1 MKVAVVNSRTS
12 LVVGDRLVDAERA
25 SGGAV
30 PADPAAM
37 FAAWPALLAAAAR
50 IAQDGAPAD
59 APLLDHGTLERP
71 VPVPRQAFGIGLNY
85 ADHAG
90 ESAMALPDNPLVF
103 PKFSSCI
110 AGPNDPVATRSVALD
125 WEAELVVVIGT
136 DCYEVDAA
144 DALSVIA
151 GYTVGQDLSDRV
163 VQFEGGANAQFGL
176 GKSAPGFGPVGPW
189 VVSADELGP
198 ADRLDIRCDV
208 DGVTKQD
215 SNTKH
220 LIFDVPALVQYLS
233 HRVRLHA
240 GDLIFTGTPAG
251 VGMGREPREV
261 LRPGSRVDTT
271 ITGIG
276 TLTTRVTAR

>member
-1 MKVAVVNSRTS
+1 MKVAVVSNRTS

-25 SGGAV
+25 TGGAV

-50 IAQDGAPAD
+50 LEREGPPSD
-59 APLLDHGTLERP
+59 APPLDPGALDRP
-71 VPVPRQAFGIGLNY
+71 VPVPLQAFGIGLNY

-90 ESAMALPDNPLVF
+90 ESAMALPDRPLVF

-110 AGPNDPVATRSVALD
+110 AGPNEPVATRSTALD
-125 WEAELVVVIGT
+125 WEAELVVVIGA

-144 DALSVIA
+144 EALSVIA

-163 VQFEGGANAQFGL
+163 VQFEGGANPQFGL

-189 VVSADELGP
+189 VVSADELG
-198 ADRLDIRCDV
+198 AAGQLDIRCDV
-208 DGVTKQD
+208 DGVTKQA

-220 LIFDVPALVQYLS
+220 LIFDVPALVEYLS
-233 HRVRLHA
+233 HRARLHA

-251 VGMGREPREV
+251 VGMGREPREF

-271 ITGIG
+271 ISGIG
-276 TLTTRVTAR
+276 TLTTRVTGR

>member
-1 MKVAVVNSRTS
+1 MKVAVVSSRTS
-12 LVVGDRLVDAERA
+12 LVVGEQLVDAEQA

-37 FAAWPALLAAAAR
+37 FTAWPALLRTAAR
-50 IAQDGAPAD
+50 LEREGPGDAPALEYG
-59 APLLDHGTLERP
+59 ALDRP
-71 VPVPRQAFGIGLNY
+71 VPVPVQAFGIGLNY

-90 ESAMALPDNPLVF
+90 ESAMALPDRPLVF
-103 PKFSSCI
+103 PKFSTSI
-110 AGPNDPVATRSVALD
+110 AGPNEPVATSSASLD

-136 DCYEVDAA
+136 DCYEVAA
-144 DALSVIA
+144 QDALSVIA

-189 VVSADELGP
+189 VVSADELGT
-198 ADRLDIRCDV
+198 AAKLDIRCDV
-208 DGVTKQD
+208 DGVTKQS
-215 SNTKH
+215 SNTEH
-220 LIFDVPALVQYLS
+220 LIFDVPALVAYLS
-233 HRVRLHA
+233 SRVRLRA

-251 VGMGREPREV
+251 VGFSRNPPEW

-271 ITGIG
+271 ISGIG
-276 TLTTRVTAR
+276 TLTTRVTGR